1 MHASKVLDLSTIASL
16 PGQWQA
22 YVITSPLLQ
31 GTEDYT
37 ELLTICYLWGFA
49 R

>member
-1 MHASKVLDLSTIASL
+1 MHALKVLDLNTASL

-22 YVITSPLLQ
+22 YVMTSPLLQ
-31 GTEDYT
+31 RTEDYT